1 VKRKPGKPED
11 NPRGDRRSYQDDPRY
26 KAFYDKLKQSQRQP
40 SQYDE
45 EVEAKPVS
53 ELDET
58 DWDDSPRAQASRRVK
73 PPQPPP
79 APASAPPSRR
89 PAASAAGDDL
99 QMGTIMCFDDG
110 SLAIYKDAVSGKD
123 YALFY
128 FLEPDGTV
136 APRGIFLEQ
145 YDKMRI
151 GLLSREAFA
160 DMIAQGRWDRDVV
173 IFHLDSYEHIA
184 KVRALEQRTPS
195 RPRPAYTPPPAPAAA
210 PAQPEAPP
218 EPAPPHHREPE
229 PAPVHYHRRLE
240 PRDTLERGRVLRLR
254 IGGNV
259 WEAVY
264 WTTDEIGAIVAHDT
278 NKEWALMHLDLNR
291 FKDAIEYGELLSWE
305 RLQEIERT
313 LAQRSA

>member
-1 VKRKPGKPED
+1 VKRKSSKPDETPG
-11 NPRGDRRSYQDDPRY
+11 GHRRSYQDDPRY
-26 KAFYDKLKQSQRQP
+26 KAFYEKLKRSQRQP

-45 EVEAKPVS
+45 EVQPKPVS

-58 DWDDSPRAQASRRVK
+58 DWEGTPRPQPTLRPAEHE
-73 PPQPPP
+73 PPVTTAPTAPRPAARATTPPP
-79 APASAPPSRR
+79 A
-89 PAASAAGDDL
+89 DDL

-110 SLAIYKDAVSGKD
+110 SIAIYKDAVSGKD

-128 FLEPDGTV
+128 FLEPDGTI

-151 GLLSREAFA
+151 GQLPREVFA
-160 DMIAQGRWDRDVV
+160 DIIAQGRWDRDVLV
-173 IFHLDSYEHIA
+173 FHLNSYEHIA
-184 KVRALEQRTPS
+184 KVRALENRTPLRDMS
-195 RPRPAYTPPPAPAAA
+195 YHAPQPTPPAA
-210 PAQPEAPP
+210 PARNRAPETAPT
-218 EPAPPHHREPE
+218 
-229 PAPVHYHRRLE
+229 PAPVQTHRRE
-240 PRDTLERGRVLRLR
+240 IRDTLERGRILRIR
-254 IGGNV
+254 IGGHV

-305 RLQEIERT
+305 RLQELERT
-313 LAQRSA
+313 LAQRST